1 MRRNRGFTLIEL
13 LTVMAIISLLV
24 GLLLPALAKARAQAQ
39 LTKDQAQIKQIHTA
53 WISFAREY
61 DGAFPTP
68 GLINRLP
75 DTGRGNLGN
84 RPGRGPE
91 DATANTTCALFSVC
105 IMQNYFAPQLAVTPT
120 EPSAFVLVKDD
131 FNYDLYDPV
140 GDIYWDEDFFC
151 KLRSISHVSYA
162 HTPICGERKVRE
174 WRDSM
179 NSRFAVLGN
188 RGVVDGNDQPGSQDY
203 QQSITLKLHGG
214 REQWVGN
221 VLYNDNHIEVENS
234 FWPEGLTYFDPL
246 NASVASLPDNIFRN
260 QTAAGG
266 GNNSGTG
273 FDIWLTI
280 VAGIRVDCTMAIQWD

>member
-39 LTKDQAQIKQIHTA
+39 LTKDQSQIKQIHTA

-75 DTGRGNLGN
+75 DDILGD

-91 DATANTTCALFSVC
+91 DVTANTTCALFSVC

-140 GDIYWDEDFFC
+140 GDIYWDENFFC

-179 NSRFAVLGN
+179 NSRFAVLSN
-188 RGVVDGNDQPGSQDY
+188 RGVIDGNDQPGSQDY

-246 NASVASLPDNIFRN
+246 DAAVASLPDNIFQN
-260 QTAAGG
+260 QTGG
-266 GNNSGTG
+266 DNSGLG

-280 VAGIRVDCTMAIQWD
+280 VSGITMTCDLSPEWD

>member
-39 LTKDQAQIKQIHTA
+39 LTKDQSQIKQIHTA
-53 WISFAREY
+53 WISFAREF

-68 GLINRLP
+68 GLINRLDDP
-75 DTGRGNLGN
+75 VLGQ

-91 DATANTTCALFSVC
+91 DVRANTTCALFSVC
-105 IMQNYFAPQLAVTPT
+105 IMQNYFAPQLVVTPT

-131 FNYDLYDPV
+131 FRYDDYEPMN
-140 GDIYWDEDFFC
+140 DIYWDETFQC
-151 KLRSISHVSYA
+151 RLRIISNVSYA
-162 HTPICGERKVRE
+162 HTPICGQRKVKE

-179 NSRFAVLGN
+179 NSKFAVLGN
-188 RGVVDGNDQPGSQDY
+188 RGVIDGNDEQGSQDY
-203 QQSITLKLHGG
+203 EQSITLKLHGG

-221 VLYNDNHIEVENS
+221 ILYNDNHIEVEDS
-234 FWPEGLTYFDPL
+234 FWPDGLTYFDPL
-246 NASVASLPDNIFRN
+246 TPQVESSPDNIFRN
-260 QTAAGG
+260 QTSTGG
-266 GNNSGTG
+266 GSDSGTG

-280 VAGIRVDCTMAIQWD
+280 VSATTGTCDLVPEWD